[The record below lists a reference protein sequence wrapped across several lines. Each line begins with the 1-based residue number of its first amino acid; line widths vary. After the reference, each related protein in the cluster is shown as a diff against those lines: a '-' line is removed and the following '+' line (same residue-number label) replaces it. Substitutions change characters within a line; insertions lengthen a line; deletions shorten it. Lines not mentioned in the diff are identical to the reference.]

1 MQTRRPA
8 HELVVGLVQGSIDD
22 VLDHASERAA
32 RLGLPPFQAI
42 AVLRGVDR
50 VLAAAQVAAAASAI
64 SVVDLGDDSVMVT
77 APQMEVLCDGLA
89 AIDRA
94 KCAVTVAVGPGK
106 VDRTGR

>member
-1 MQTRRPA
+1 
-8 HELVVGLVQGSIDD
+8 
-22 VLDHASERAA
+22 
-32 RLGLPPFQAI
+32 
-42 AVLRGVDR
+42 
-50 VLAAAQVAAAASAI
+50 
-64 SVVDLGDDSVMVT
+64 VVDLGDDSVMVT